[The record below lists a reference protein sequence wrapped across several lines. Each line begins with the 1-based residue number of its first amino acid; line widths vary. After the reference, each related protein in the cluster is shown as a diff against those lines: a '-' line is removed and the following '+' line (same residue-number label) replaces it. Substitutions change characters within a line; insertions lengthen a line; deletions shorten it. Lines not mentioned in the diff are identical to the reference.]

1 MASALISMICFGKHE
16 SLDHKKLKNKRKN
29 GRTYK
34 TDEHGLPCC
43 SNSLMKSA
51 RSACEISQW
60 STRTEIQR
68 ACEQLPLC
76 NNCIIIMQLQ
86 IQYGV
91 IKWRPWQQN
100 LTFDFFK
107 SSAGKNLNFWSSLLL
122 LLIFHIT

>member
-34 TDEHGLPCC
+34 KDEHGLPCR

-51 RSACEISQW
+51 RSACEISRR
-60 STRTEIQR
+60 TRTEIQR

-76 NNCIIIMQLQ
+76 NYATENPIWRRKMAPLTTKFNLRFLQ
-86 IQYGV
+86 
-91 IKWRPWQQN
+91 K
-100 LTFDFFK
+100 
-107 SSAGKNLNFWSSLLL
+107 
-122 LLIFHIT
+122 

>member
-34 TDEHGLPCC
+34 KDEHGLPCR

-51 RSACEISQW
+51 RSACEISRR
-60 STRTEIQR
+60 TRTEIQR

-76 NNCIIIMQLQ
+76 NYATANPIWCHKMAHLTTKFNLQKERREESHLLEFVIITL
-86 IQYGV
+86 
-91 IKWRPWQQN
+91 N
-100 LTFDFFK
+100 L
-107 SSAGKNLNFWSSLLL
+107 SYNLK
-122 LLIFHIT
+122 